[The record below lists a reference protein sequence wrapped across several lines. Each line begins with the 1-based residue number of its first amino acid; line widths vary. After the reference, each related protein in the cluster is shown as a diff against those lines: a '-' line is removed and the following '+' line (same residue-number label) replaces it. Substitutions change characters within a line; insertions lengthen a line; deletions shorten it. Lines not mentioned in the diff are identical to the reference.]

1 MKKLLTLALAAS
13 MLLALSINS
22 FALGNYVLATD
33 ELGTAEEEP
42 IPEEDTELEPVPDTE
57 VTPEPDTEQPTPV
70 DKVNPDTGAEPS
82 NALLFSHG
90 CPAAFNFIC
99 TSRNVKSSATPK
111 PAIARAQRSSL
122 ACFSGAPIR
131 TASSVS

>member
-42 IPEEDTELEPVPDTE
+42 IPEEDTELEPIPDTE

-70 DKVNPDTGAEPS
+70 DKVNPDTGADS
-82 NALLFSHG
+82 FVSVAAAAAAL
-90 CPAAFNFIC
+90 
-99 TSRNVKSSATPK
+99 
-111 PAIARAQRSSL
+111 
-122 ACFSGAPIR
+122 SGIGLVCLKKKR
-131 TASSVS
+131 